1 MRASRGNLLGHLD
14 LAAQVDDR
22 VRRDGLPQPGKLL
35 VLFIVHMVVEHLLN
49 LAHALREAVLLRS
62 QTLKLVY
69 EERVRPAKTSA
80 AAAFAL
86 VFGVSALLSVLTV
99 IVGPLGIVLAII
111 GIILGIVGIR
121 NARRVGVTGKG
132 VATGGLVLS
141 VIALLIA
148 GLLAAGVTFFLN
160 DDQAVNRLE
169 QKVQQLRDQLPD
181 NINVPQP

>member
-1 MRASRGNLLGHLD
+1 M
-14 LAAQVDDR
+14 
-22 VRRDGLPQPGKLL
+22 
-35 VLFIVHMVVEHLLN
+35 
-49 LAHALREAVLLRS
+49 
-62 QTLKLVY
+62 
-69 EERVRPAKTSA
+69 
-80 AAAFAL
+80 
-86 VFGVSALLSVLTV
+86 FGVSALLSVLTV

>member
-1 MRASRGNLLGHLD
+1 MSYQPDPQRPYVANQPPP
-14 LAAQVDDR
+14 QVI
-22 VRRDGLPQPGKLL
+22 RDPEP
-35 VLFIVHMVVEHLLN
+35 
-49 LAHALREAVLLRS
+49 
-62 QTLKLVY
+62 VY

-111 GIILGIVGIR
+111 GIILGIVGSR